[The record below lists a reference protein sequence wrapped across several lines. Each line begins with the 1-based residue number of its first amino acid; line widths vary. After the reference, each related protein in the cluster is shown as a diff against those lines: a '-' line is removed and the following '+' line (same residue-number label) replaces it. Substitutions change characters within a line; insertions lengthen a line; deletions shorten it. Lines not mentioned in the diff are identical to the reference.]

1 MVIPNPQTKRLLIW
15 FRDLTLPKQ
24 AEISK
29 TQDVF
34 KLHNVI
40 SYVQV

>member
-1 MVIPNPQTKRLLIW
+1 MVIPNPQTKKLLIW
-15 FRDLTLPKQ
+15 FCDITLPKQ
-24 AEISK
+24 VEISK